1 VNQLAL
7 PLARL
12 EEAIMNLGDD
22 FLSGPELD
30 FEGLDREAQ
39 YFVCPPARMVQRGNY
54 TPKSLTVPANLWLD
68 RSNNTTVASGQMR

>member
-1 VNQLAL
+1 
-7 PLARL
+7 
-12 EEAIMNLGDD
+12 MNLGDD

-54 TPKSLTVPANLWLD
+54 TPKALRFRPIYGSIAATTRQSRPD
-68 RSNNTTVASGQMR
+68 R